1 MKLGATVGIGVVVIG
16 LVAGGLVYA
25 HQQHPTTSITKSSQH
40 TSKQTKSATKSTRCQ
55 LITTHITV
63 V

>member
-16 LVAGGLVYA
+16 LVAGGLAYA
-25 HQQHPTTSITKSSQH
+25 HQQHPTTSITDRKS
-40 TSKQTKSATKSTRCQ
+40 
-55 LITTHITV
+55 V